1 MGSPRGEGATRPEQ
15 SVNQIS
21 DINNGSK
28 LGLTD
33 VQAELD
39 RISNKSDL
47 DSSANTPPA
56 ENDES

>member
-1 MGSPRGEGATRPEQ
+1 MT
-15 SVNQIS
+15 VS
-21 DINNGSK
+21 DGSK

-47 DSSANTPPA
+47 DSSAPNATTPPA